1 MALKKHIQAAK
12 KGDQQAFKF
21 LLEKYWKDIY
31 RFQRS
36 LIGNANEAEDITIE
50 TFAKAFEKI
59 HTFKEGYSFKNWL
72 LTISKNTYTDRTRKK
87 KSVQNILSID
97 QEETYKKDKILNIP
111 DEDTEEDRLIME
123 QKLNKIHEALGHLK
137 PKYKEILKYRYF
149 EEMTYKQIA
158 EKTGE
163 SITNV
168 KVRLMRAKKLLA
180 QQIKQSEHDDKK

>member
-87 KSVQNILSID
+87 KSVQNTLSID

>member
-1 MALKKHIQAAK
+1 LALKKHIQAAK

-87 KSVQNILSID
+87 KSVQNTLSID